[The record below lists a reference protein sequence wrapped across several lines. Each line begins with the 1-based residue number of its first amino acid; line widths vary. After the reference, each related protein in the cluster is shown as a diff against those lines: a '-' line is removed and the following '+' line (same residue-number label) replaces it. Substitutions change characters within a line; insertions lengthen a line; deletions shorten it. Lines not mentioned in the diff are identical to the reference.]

1 MVTEKDLK
9 IYRWDGRAVVTFSR
23 GYRRETRNVPGG
35 NWLTLSTALSQP
47 WNPTPLT
54 CQSSLIILSATPG
67 ALCAS
72 PQAAPIREIHPQL
85 FLSRVKNLAVL

>member
-23 GYRRETRNVPGG
+23 GDRRETRNVPGG

-85 FLSRVKNLAVL
+85 FLS